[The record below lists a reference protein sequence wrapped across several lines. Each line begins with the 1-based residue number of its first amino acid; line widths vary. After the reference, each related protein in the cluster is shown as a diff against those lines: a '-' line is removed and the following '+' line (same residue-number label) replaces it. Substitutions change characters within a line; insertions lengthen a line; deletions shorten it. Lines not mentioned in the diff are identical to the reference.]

1 MNYQNDRES
10 NEYRIARRAFT
21 VIGFAC
27 AGVLAL
33 NYGLNAAVIGIC
45 GSLSGKGIIPEG
57 LFAEGSLSRLLLVTL
72 TGFGI
77 ALPLAAFAVK
87 KLLPV
92 PTANEG
98 AGLTSAPY
106 ELFCVVFTLA
116 FIGSNTGGF
125 FDSLI
130 KTSSDSG
137 SSSGMPAGA
146 AGTAVYFAVIVII
159 VPLAAEFFFRKVL
172 IDALSPW

>member
-10 NEYRIARRAFT
+10 NEYRVARRSFT

-45 GSLSGKGIIPEG
+45 GRLSGKGIIPEG

-87 KLLPV
+87 KLLQAKSWKSANTRAEPPAPWSATKVRAPASAQSYCPAAPV
-92 PTANEG
+92 KP
-98 AGLTSAPY
+98 LSA
-106 ELFCVVFTLA
+106 
-116 FIGSNTGGF
+116 
-125 FDSLI
+125 
-130 KTSSDSG
+130 
-137 SSSGMPAGA
+137 
-146 AGTAVYFAVIVII
+146 
-159 VPLAAEFFFRKVL
+159 
-172 IDALSPW
+172 